1 MYVLKNY
8 LKTAIYVQKI
18 KDCKDLRPKLSSF
31 VVLNPNMKNI
41 LKLCILFLPLLL
53 LTSCFDILDKINLKA
68 DGTGEYTI
76 ILNASKSKTRLASIS
91 KMETINGKKVP
102 KKSEIE
108 NKINEATKIFKGTP
122 GITNV
127 KTSMDFD
134 NYIIKLSCN
143 FKKIENINA
152 GLEKLKAQN
161 ILGKMIPTQIYS
173 QNLEKKVLM
182 RNKVNTFK
190 TDYDKMSKAD
200 REVFNGATYTSVMQF
215 ESAVKSQ
222 TNTAYQLSPNKKAVK
237 MDADI
242 LDVILQKKQLQNTI
256 LFQ

>member
-1 MYVLKNY
+1 
-8 LKTAIYVQKI
+8 
-18 KDCKDLRPKLSSF
+18 
-31 VVLNPNMKNI
+31 MKNF
-41 LKLCILFLPLLL
+41 LKAFALLLPLLFL
-53 LTSCFDILDKINLKA
+53 SSCFDILDKVNVKT
-68 DGTGEYTI
+68 DGSGEYTI

-108 NKINEATKIFKGTP
+108 AKISEAARIFKGTS
-122 GITNV
+122 GISNV

-152 GLEKLKAQN
+152 GLEQLKAKN
-161 ILGKMIPTQIYS
+161 ILGKMIPTQVYS
-173 QNLEKKVLM
+173 QSLEKKSLT

-190 TDYDKMSKAD
+190 ADYDKMGKAD
-200 REVFNGATYTSVMQF
+200 KEIFNNAKYTSVMQF
-215 ESAVKSQ
+215 ESSVKSQ
-222 TNTAYQLSPNKKAVK
+222 TNSSYVLSPNKKAVK
-237 MDADI
+237 LEADI
-242 LDVILQKKQLQNTI
+242 LDLIFQKKQLQNTI

>member
-1 MYVLKNY
+1 
-8 LKTAIYVQKI
+8 
-18 KDCKDLRPKLSSF
+18 
-31 VVLNPNMKNI
+31 MKNF
-41 LKLCILFLPLLL
+41 LKLFMLSFPLLL
-53 LTSCFDILDKINLKA
+53 LTSCFDILDKVNVKA

-102 KKSEIE
+102 KKAEIE
-108 NKINEATKIFKGTP
+108 SKINEAARIFKGTP
-122 GITNV
+122 GISNV

-152 GLEKLKAQN
+152 GLEQLKAKN
-161 ILGKMIPTQIYS
+161 ILGKMVPTQIYS
-173 QNLEKKVLM
+173 QNLEKKSLT

-190 TDYDKMSKAD
+190 ADYDKMGKAD
-200 REVFNGATYTSVMQF
+200 KEIFNNARYTSVMQF
-215 ESAVKSQ
+215 ENTVKSQ
-222 TNTAYQLSPNKKAVK
+222 TNNSYLLAPNKKAVK
-237 MDADI
+237 LEADI
-242 LDVILQKKQLQNTI
+242 LDLIFQKKQLQNTI

>member
-1 MYVLKNY
+1 
-8 LKTAIYVQKI
+8 
-18 KDCKDLRPKLSSF
+18 
-31 VVLNPNMKNI
+31 MKNF
-41 LKLCILFLPLLL
+41 LKLFLLLFPLLL
-53 LTSCFDILDKINLKA
+53 LTSCFDILDKVNVKA

-102 KKSEIE
+102 KKGEIE
-108 NKINEATKIFKGTP
+108 NKINEAARIFKATP
-122 GITNV
+122 GISNV

-152 GLEKLKAQN
+152 GLEQLKAKN
-161 ILGKMIPTQIYS
+161 ILSKMIPTQIYS
-173 QNLEKKVLM
+173 QNLQKKSLT

-190 TDYDKMSKAD
+190 EDYDKMGKAD
-200 REVFNGATYTSVMQF
+200 KEIFNNARYTSVMQF
-215 ESAVKSQ
+215 ENTVKSQ
-222 TNTAYQLSPNKKAVK
+222 TNSAYLLAPNKKALK
-237 MDADI
+237 LEADI
-242 LDVILQKKQLQNTI
+242 LDLIFQKKQLQNTI

>member
-1 MYVLKNY
+1 
-8 LKTAIYVQKI
+8 
-18 KDCKDLRPKLSSF
+18 
-31 VVLNPNMKNI
+31 MKNF
-41 LKLCILFLPLLL
+41 LKLFILFFPFLL
-53 LTSCFDILDKINLKA
+53 LTSCFDILDKVNVKA

-102 KKSEIE
+102 KKAEIE
-108 NKINEATKIFKGTP
+108 NKINEAARIFKGTP
-122 GITNV
+122 GISNV

-152 GLEKLKAQN
+152 GLEQLKAKN

-173 QNLEKKVLM
+173 QNLDKKTLT

-190 TDYDKMSKAD
+190 ADYDKLGKAD
-200 REVFNGATYTSVMQF
+200 KEIFNNARYISVMQF
-215 ESAVKSQ
+215 ENTVKSQ
-222 TNTAYQLSPNKKAVK
+222 TNSAYLLAPNKKAVK
-237 MDADI
+237 LEADI
-242 LDVILQKKQLQNTI
+242 LDLIFQKKQLQNTI

>member
-1 MYVLKNY
+1 
-8 LKTAIYVQKI
+8 
-18 KDCKDLRPKLSSF
+18 
-31 VVLNPNMKNI
+31 MKNF
-41 LKLCILFLPLLL
+41 LRLFLLCVPLLF
-53 LTSCFDILDKINLKA
+53 LTSCFDILDKVNVKA

-102 KKSEIE
+102 KKTDIE
-108 NKINEATKIFKGTP
+108 NKINEAAKIFKGTP
-122 GITNV
+122 GISNV

-161 ILGKMIPTQIYS
+161 ILGKMVPTLVYS
-173 QNLEKKVLM
+173 QNLEKKTFT

-190 TDYDKMSKAD
+190 EDYNKMSKAD
-200 REVFNGATYTSVMQF
+200 KEVFNNARYTSIMQF
-215 ESAVKSQ
+215 ESTVKSQ
-222 TNTAYQLSPNKKAVK
+222 TNNTYVLSPNKKALK
-237 MDADI
+237 LEADI
-242 LDVILQKKQLQNTI
+242 LDLILQKKQTQNTI

>member
-1 MYVLKNY
+1 M
-8 LKTAIYVQKI
+8 KI
-18 KDCKDLRPKLSSF
+18 FLRQF
-31 VVLNPNMKNI
+31 
-41 LKLCILFLPLLL
+41 ILFFSLFL
-53 LTSCFDILDKINLKA
+53 LTSCFDILDKVNVKA

-102 KKSEIE
+102 KKAEIE
-108 NKINEATKIFKGTP
+108 NKINEAARIFKGTP

-152 GLEKLKAQN
+152 GLEQLKAKN
-161 ILGKMIPTQIYS
+161 ILGSMIPAQIYS
-173 QNLEKKVLM
+173 QDLEKKSFT

-190 TDYDKMSKAD
+190 ADYDKMGKAD
-200 REVFNGATYTSVMQF
+200 KEIFNNAKYISVMQF
-215 ESAVKSQ
+215 ENPIKSQ
-222 TNTAYQLSPNKKAVK
+222 TNAAYLLSPNKKAVK
-237 MDADI
+237 LEADV
-242 LDVILQKKQLQNTI
+242 LDLILQKKHIQNTI

>member
-1 MYVLKNY
+1 
-8 LKTAIYVQKI
+8 
-18 KDCKDLRPKLSSF
+18 
-31 VVLNPNMKNI
+31 MKNF
-41 LKLCILFLPLLL
+41 LKLFVLIFPLLL
-53 LTSCFDILDKINLKA
+53 LTSCFDILDKVNVKA

-102 KKSEIE
+102 KKGEIE
-108 NKINEATKIFKGTP
+108 NKINEAARIFKATP
-122 GITNV
+122 GISNV

-152 GLEKLKAQN
+152 GLEQLKAKN

-173 QNLEKKVLM
+173 QNLQKKTLI
-182 RNKVNTFK
+182 RNKVNTFRE
-190 TDYDKMSKAD
+190 DYDKMGKAD
-200 REVFNGATYTSVMQF
+200 KEIFNNARYTSVMQF
-215 ESAVKSQ
+215 ENVVKSQ
-222 TNTAYQLSPNKKAVK
+222 TNNAYLLAPNKKAVK
-237 MDADI
+237 LEADI
-242 LDVILQKKQLQNTI
+242 LDLIFQKKQLQNTI

>member
-1 MYVLKNY
+1 MSNF
-8 LKTAIYVQKI
+8 TALHPIMKKI
-18 KDCKDLRPKLSSF
+18 VKLF
-31 VVLNPNMKNI
+31 
-41 LKLCILFLPLLL
+41 LFLLPLLF
-53 LTSCFDILDKINLKA
+53 LTSCFDILDKVNVKA

-108 NKINEATKIFKGTP
+108 NKINTAAKIFKETP

-127 KTSMDFD
+127 KTAMDFD
-134 NYIIKLSCN
+134 NYIIRLSCN

-152 GLEKLKAQN
+152 GLEKLKDQK
-161 ILGKMIPTQIYS
+161 ILGKMVPTKVYS
-173 QNLEKKVLM
+173 QNLQKKTLT

-190 TDYDKMSKAD
+190 EDYEKMSKAD
-200 REVFNGATYTSVMQF
+200 KEVFNDARYTSVVQF
-215 ESAVKSQ
+215 ENTVKSQ
-222 TNTAYQLSPNKKAVK
+222 TNNAYVLSPNKKALK
-237 MDADI
+237 LEADI
-242 LDVILQKKQLQNTI
+242 LDLILHKKQIQNTI